1 MSDFSRHKYIKDTF
15 PVGTRRL
22 QVKGFTAGMSE
33 RFLLGDCININNK
46 GAVITRQEG
55 TGVVSYK
62 NVFLSEM
69 WFMTNT
75 KQCDYI
81 FFRPI
86 GKGGT
91 EASNHER
98 QAFASNQPSTATM
111 KDSGA
116 DVHEPSLVGGAVEEQ
131 KQTSTIGKMIHGVQL

>member
-1 MSDFSRHKYIKDTF
+1 
-15 PVGTRRL
+15 
-22 QVKGFTAGMSE
+22 
-33 RFLLGDCININNK
+33 
-46 GAVITRQEG
+46 
-55 TGVVSYK
+55 
-62 NVFLSEM
+62 M

-98 QAFASNQPSTATM
+98 QAFASNQSPTEAI
-111 KDSGA
+111 KDSCA